1 MISLSVDSE
10 SKIFL
15 IKEIQDEKYELKFGD
30 GFFGKKLG
38 TGPDKDGNIITV
50 QYITTD
56 GEDGNGAERFT
67 FSGNLKS

>member
-1 MISLSVDSE
+1 MQNKNQDIGICRFPSDSN

-38 TGPDKDGNIITV
+38 EEPGLDGNIITV
-50 QYITTD
+50 KYRT
-56 GEDGNGAERFT
+56 RF
-67 FSGNLKS
+67 